1 MISILCALPFL
12 ATPAPA
18 PAATPQDPVPVIQD
32 LGHSWVLNFDESPPG
47 PGGQDG
53 GMTLE
58 QFVKLCQENTG
69 INFTY
74 DKDTANLLRSTT
86 ITMFG
91 TKEVR
96 KEDFYSFFQILMIIN
111 KFVCTK
117 IGPDHLAVVVVRS
130 LDSSARNNVRA
141 DAEIIDPDE
150 LEDFAD
156 QPATLIT
163 TMVTLPNTDV
173 RTLSNSMRAMVT
185 DPNTMQVIPVGN
197 SNSLIVTGFGSN
209 VAALVRMLELVD
221 EASAAEAPELP
232 EFEVIPLEFAAAEE
246 IADTISELLDYST
259 QVAQQGQ
266 RNQQQAAGVSGAL
279 SAGTTETK
287 VMVYERTNA
296 LLVMAMPDDMP
307 RIQELVARLDIDVI
321 ERERLYHFYNLENAD
336 SEELAQVLEDF
347 LDNSQR
353 VQGSSTAGGAGRG
366 QGATGAGT
374 TARSSNEVVVVPDPA
389 TNSLLIAANRTRYE
403 EVLELIQLLDKRQD
417 QVLIETALIELSGSD
432 FLDIGVEL
440 GGANI
445 PGVDETGGFGLTDFD
460 LSTISDT
467 TGDGIPDLRVP
478 NQLTGIT
485 AGILDGDNFSIPI
498 LLRFVQEQRDT
509 NVLNIPSVLVN
520 NNGSAT
526 VSTLDEQPTTTITA
540 TGGVGGQTQ
549 ENFNGYQEAGITLQI
564 SPTIS
569 ASRYLRLQIS
579 LEVSN
584 FEGSFSGAIP
594 PPKTTRT
601 IDTVVNVPDGDTMVI
616 GGIIVDNAIKSS
628 NRVPWFADIP
638 LIGWLFRRDRTTK
651 DRTSLYF
658 FVTPH
663 IMRDREFADLAEYSY
678 DKKLEAADIIGTG
691 RVRMIDEGF
700 GGPEA
705 GLDLSGLHLPLY
717 QAPTRG
723 EVDEST
729 IGVDARGVKDMLD
742 RESEPA
748 LPPPPVDGPGPNVDG
763 N

>member
-1 MISILCALPFL
+1 MISILASLTLL
-12 ATPAPA
+12 AA
-18 PAATPQDPVPVIQD
+18 PAALAAAPVQQDQEPVPVIQD

-47 PGGQDG
+47 PGNQEG

-117 IGPDHLAVVVVRS
+117 VGPDHLAVVVVRS
-130 LDSSARNNVRA
+130 LESGARNNLRSE
-141 DAEIIDPDE
+141 AEFIDPGE

-156 QPATLIT
+156 QPATMIT

-197 SNSLIVTGFGSN
+197 SNSLIITGFGSS
-209 VAALVRMLELVD
+209 VVALVRMLELVD

-246 IADTISELLDYST
+246 IADTISELLEFSVT
-259 QVAQQGQ
+259 SVQNAQ
-266 RNQQQAAGVSGAL
+266 RQQQAAQGVTGAIA
-279 SAGTTETK
+279 AGTTETK

-307 RIQELVARLDIDVI
+307 RIKDLIARLDIDVI

-336 SEELAQVLEDF
+336 AEELAEVLEEF
-347 LDNSQR
+347 LDDSES
-353 VQGSSTAGGAGRG
+353 VQGSAPGGAGRA
-366 QGATGAGT
+366 QGGGGT
-374 TARSSNEVVVVPDPA
+374 SSRSSNEVVVVPDPA

-403 EVLELIQLLDKRQD
+403 DVLDLITVLDKRQD

-440 GGANI
+440 GGADI
-445 PGVDETGGFGLTDFD
+445 PGVDETGGFGVTDFD
-460 LSTISDT
+460 LSQVQDT

-485 AGILDGDNFSIPI
+485 AGILDGDNFSIPV
-498 LLRFVQEQRDT
+498 LLRFVQEKRDT

-520 NNGSAT
+520 NNGSAV

-549 ENFNGYQEAGITLQI
+549 ENFNGYEEAGITLQI

-569 ASRYLRLQIS
+569 ASRYLRLQIA

-584 FEGSFSGAIP
+584 FQGSFTGPIP

-601 IDTVVNVPDGDTMVI
+601 IETVVNVPDGDTMVI
-616 GGIIVDNAIKSS
+616 GGIIVDNKTKESD
-628 NRVPWFADIP
+628 RVPWLADIP
-638 LIGWLFRRDRTTK
+638 LLGWLFRRDRDTK

-663 IMRDREFADLAEYSY
+663 IMRDQEFADLAEYSY
-678 DKKLEAADIIGTG
+678 AKKLEAADIIGAG
-691 RVRMIDEGF
+691 RVRMIDDRF
-700 GGPEA
+700 GRPED
-705 GLDLSGLHLPLY
+705 GLDLSGFDVPLY
-717 QAPTRG
+717 QPPTRG
-723 EVDEST
+723 EVDQSE
-729 IGVDARGVKDMLD
+729 IGKDPGTVKEML
-742 RESEPA
+742 EQNGAPA
-748 LPPPPVDGPGPNVDG
+748 QGDTTTPSGE
-763 N
+763 

>member
-12 ATPAPA
+12 ASPAPA
-18 PAATPQDPVPVIQD
+18 PAAIPQDPVPVIQD

-74 DKDTANLLRSTT
+74 DKDTANLLRSTS

-266 RNQQQAAGVSGAL
+266 RNQQQAAGVTGAL

-307 RIQELVARLDIDVI
+307 RIKELVARLDIDVI

-353 VQGSSTAGGAGRG
+353 VQGTSTAGGGRG
-366 QGATGAGT
+366 AGATGTGT

-485 AGILDGDNFSIPI
+485 AGILDGDNFSIPV
-498 LLRFVQEQRDT
+498 LLRFVQEKRDT

-540 TGGVGGQTQ
+540 TGGVSSQTQ

-616 GGIIVDNAIKSS
+616 GGIIVDNASKASD
-628 NRVPWFADIP
+628 RVPWFADIP
-638 LIGWLFRRDRTTK
+638 LIGWLFRRDQTTK

-678 DKKLEAADIIGTG
+678 DKKLEAADIIGAG
-691 RVRMIDEGF
+691 RVRMIDDTF

-705 GLDLSGLHLPLY
+705 GLDLSGLQLPLY

-723 EVDEST
+723 EVDETT

-742 RESEPA
+742 QEA
-748 LPPPPVDGPGPNVDG
+748 QAPGPNPPSG
-763 N
+763 NGTDQ

>member
-1 MISILCALPFL
+1 MISILCCLPFL
-12 ATPAPA
+12 AASAPA
-18 PAATPQDPVPVIQD
+18 VTVQDPVPVIQD
-32 LGHSWVLNFDESPPG
+32 LGHSWVLNFDESSPG
-47 PGGQDG
+47 PGNQEG

-74 DKDTANLLRSTT
+74 DKDTANLLRSTS

-246 IADTISELLDYST
+246 IADTISEMLDFSVQAT
-259 QVAQQGQ
+259 QAAQ
-266 RNQQQAAGVSGAL
+266 RNQQQAAGVTGAL
-279 SAGTTETK
+279 TTGTTEAK

-307 RIQELVARLDIDVI
+307 RIKEFVARLDIDVI

-336 SEELAQVLEDF
+336 AEELAEVLENF
-347 LDNSQR
+347 LDDSQR
-353 VQGSSTAGGAGRG
+353 VQGGTTGGAAGRG
-366 QGATGAGT
+366 QATGTGT

-432 FLDIGVEL
+432 FLDLGVEL

-485 AGILDGDNFSIPI
+485 AGILDGDNFSIPV
-498 LLRFVQEQRDT
+498 LLRFVQEKRDT

-520 NNGSAT
+520 NNGSAI

-584 FEGSFSGAIP
+584 FEGTFTGAIP

-616 GGIIVDNAIKSS
+616 GGIIVDNATKEST
-628 NRVPWFADIP
+628 RVPWFADIP
-638 LIGWLFRRDRTTK
+638 LVGWLFRRDQTSK

-678 DKKLEAADIIGTG
+678 DKKLEAADIIGAG
-691 RVRMIDEGF
+691 RVRMIDDTF
-700 GGPEA
+700 GGPRA
-705 GLDLSGLHLPLY
+705 GLDLSGLQLPLY

-742 RESEPA
+742 QEA
-748 LPPPPVDGPGPNVDG
+748 QGPGPQAPGPQPPTG
-763 N
+763 NGTEE

>member
-12 ATPAPA
+12 ASPAPA
-18 PAATPQDPVPVIQD
+18 TAAPIQDPVPVIQD

-74 DKDTANLLRSTT
+74 DKDTANLLRSTS

-246 IADTISELLDYST
+246 IADTISEMLEYST
-259 QVAQQGQ
+259 QTAQAAQ
-266 RNQQQAAGVSGAL
+266 RNQQQANGVTGAL
-279 SAGTTETK
+279 TTGTTESK

-307 RIQELVARLDIDVI
+307 RIKEFVARLDIDVI

-336 SEELAQVLEDF
+336 SEELAEVLENF
-347 LDNSQR
+347 LDDSQR
-353 VQGSSTAGGAGRG
+353 VQGGTAAAGGRG
-366 QGATGAGT
+366 QAASGTGS

-485 AGILDGDNFSIPI
+485 AGILDGDNFSIPV
-498 LLRFVQEQRDT
+498 LLRFVQEKRDT

-540 TGGVGGQTQ
+540 TGGVSGQTQ

-616 GGIIVDNAIKSS
+616 GGIIVDNATKESD
-628 NRVPWFADIP
+628 RVPWFADIP
-638 LIGWLFRRDRTTK
+638 VIGWLFRRDQTTK

-678 DKKLEAADIIGTG
+678 GKKLEAADIIGTS
-691 RVRMIDEGF
+691 RVKMIDGDF
-700 GGPEA
+700 GGVEA
-705 GLDLSGLHLPLY
+705 GLDLSGLQLPLY
-717 QAPTRG
+717 QAPQRG

-729 IGVDARGVKDMLD
+729 IGVDSRDVKEMLD
-742 RESEPA
+742 KEAKAPA
-748 LPPPPVDGPGPNVDG
+748 GKTPSDGTQQ
-763 N
+763 